1 MISKAKDE
9 GFVVRVGGR
18 SRAEVVRL
26 LLNNG
31 VLLNSHAETLLAHPA
46 LEAPTGQNLRIV
58 ERTVDELGFKH
69 GAVQPRIFEAA
80 RNQGLELCP
89 LVTGPYLRL
98 AMMGQANAPDS
109 VLSAPS
115 FGDVREEG
123 DECVAHFRW
132 LGESTGNR
140 DVAVGVSKP
149 FEVRDERYCRV
160 QSPCWEGVHEL
171 LSEVIRQRYSAYDAC
186 QIKLKDHHL
195 TRGHIAGQAFK
206 LRLVHA
212 EVNGVGPRE
221 VYRAHG
227 VIQGVRGH
235 SSRSMD

>member
-46 LEAPTGQNLRIV
+46 FEAPTGQNLRIV

-98 AMMGQANAPDS
+98 AMMDQANAPDS
-109 VLSAPS
+109 VLSACRAPTGAIHVAS
-115 FGDVREEG
+115 EPLSNDVEDPKGFYLRVLDG
-123 DECVAHFRW
+123 QPW
-132 LGESTGNR
+132 LRGYVCDDTYVWEPEQRLAFLKPTG
-140 DVAVGVSKP
+140 
-149 FEVRDERYCRV
+149 
-160 QSPCWEGVHEL
+160 
-171 LSEVIRQRYSAYDAC
+171 
-186 QIKLKDHHL
+186 
-195 TRGHIAGQAFK
+195 
-206 LRLVHA
+206 
-212 EVNGVGPRE
+212 
-221 VYRAHG
+221 
-227 VIQGVRGH
+227 
-235 SSRSMD
+235 